1 MAGGQLGEN
10 GGFEGVVKKIF
21 DDHQL
26 PAADK
31 LLFSLLGF
39 VFSLWDNY
47 LRKAAANACYG
58 IFLKQQDKG
67 CTASISESA

>member
-10 GGFEGVVKKIF
+10 GGFEGVVKKSF

-31 LLFSLLGF
+31 LLFALLGF

-47 LRKAAANACYG
+47 LRKAATNA
-58 IFLKQQDKG
+58 
-67 CTASISESA
+67 